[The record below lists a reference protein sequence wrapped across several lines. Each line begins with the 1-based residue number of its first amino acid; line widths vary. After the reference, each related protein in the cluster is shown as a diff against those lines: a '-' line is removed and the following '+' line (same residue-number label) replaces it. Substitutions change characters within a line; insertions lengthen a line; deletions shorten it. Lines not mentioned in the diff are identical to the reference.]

1 MMSKCLSTKK
11 QLMIELIFF
20 LLLFLRDWVAI
31 CTNKVRVRVVGHRLH
46 FYISVYNTVERE
58 LVDFSCKIEMLKLR
72 EVCMCKVFVT
82 HSLFLLPPMNAFC
95 HFS

>member
-1 MMSKCLSTKK
+1 MQFTV
-11 QLMIELIFF
+11 QGIQTGFF
-20 LLLFLRDWVAI
+20 FSFFFGGGGG
-31 CTNKVRVRVVGHRLH
+31 VGVH

-82 HSLFLLPPMNAFC
+82 HSLFLFAPMNAFC
-95 HFS
+95 HFEEVAQLFLILLAV